1 MTAGRVGTS
10 RETVTLPILS
20 VRHRTTY
27 RYRRPVAFGEHRIMF
42 RPRDSYDQRLI
53 AATLDIT
60 PEPASQRWLFDVF
73 GNCVAVTTFDIR
85 AEVLTFDCGITLD
98 HTPEHAPVFPLAPHA
113 THYPFGYGAEDMPD
127 LARSIERQWPDP
139 RHEVDAWARSFLP
152 PQGRI
157 PTQELLAAMTR
168 SVRAN
173 FTYLARAEKG
183 VQDPLTTLRTKLGSC
198 RDFAVLMMEG
208 VRALG
213 MATRFVSGYLY
224 NPRNDRARHVGGGST
239 HAWLQVYLPGAG
251 WVEFDPTNGI
261 VGNRDLIRVAVA
273 RDPAQAVPLHG
284 SFFGLSSDDLG
295 MRVDVNVVELPAD
308 GTTAHSLQGLPP
320 PLAR

>member
-1 MTAGRVGTS
+1 M
-10 RETVTLPILS
+10 PILS
-20 VRHRTTY
+20 VRHRTVY

-53 AATLDIT
+53 EASLEIT
-60 PEPASQRWLFDVF
+60 PEPAALRWMFDVF
-73 GNCVAVTTFDIR
+73 GNCVAVATFGVR
-85 AEVLTFDCGITLD
+85 AETLTFACGITLD

-127 LARSIERQWPDP
+127 LSRSIERQWPDP
-139 RHEVDAWARSFLP
+139 RHEVDAWARSFIP
-152 PQGRI
+152 REGRI
-157 PTQELLAAMTR
+157 PTQELLADMTR

-173 FTYLARAEKG
+173 FTYLARSEKG
-183 VQDPLTTLRTKLGSC
+183 VQEPLTTLRSKRGSC
-198 RDFAVLMMEG
+198 RDFAVLMMEA

-213 MATRFVSGYLY
+213 MAARFVSGYLY

-251 WVEFDPTNGI
+251 WIEFDPTNGI

-273 RDPAQAVPLHG
+273 RDPAQAVPLRG
-284 SFFGLSSDDLG
+284 SFFGLASDDLG
-295 MRVDVNVVELPAD
+295 MRVDVDVVELPDERAK
-308 GTTAHSLQGLPP
+308 TREIEAHPP
-320 PLAR
+320 IVAR

>member
-1 MTAGRVGTS
+1 
-10 RETVTLPILS
+10 LPILS
-20 VRHRTTY
+20 VRHRTVY

-53 AATLDIT
+53 EASLEIT
-60 PEPASQRWLFDVF
+60 PEPAALRWMFDVF
-73 GNCVAVTTFDIR
+73 GNCVAVATFGVR
-85 AEVLTFDCGITLD
+85 AETLTFACGITLD

-127 LARSIERQWPDP
+127 LSRSIERQWPDP
-139 RHEVDAWARSFLP
+139 RHEVDAWARSFIP
-152 PQGRI
+152 REGRI
-157 PTQELLAAMTR
+157 PTQELLADMTR

-173 FTYLARAEKG
+173 FTYLARSEKG
-183 VQDPLTTLRTKLGSC
+183 VQEPLTTLRSKRGSC
-198 RDFAVLMMEG
+198 RDFAVLMMEA

-213 MATRFVSGYLY
+213 MAARFVSGYLY

-251 WVEFDPTNGI
+251 WIEFDPTNGI

-273 RDPAQAVPLHG
+273 RDPAQAVPLRG
-284 SFFGLSSDDLG
+284 SFFGLASDDLG
-295 MRVDVNVVELPAD
+295 MRVDVDVVELPDERAK
-308 GTTAHSLQGLPP
+308 TREIEAHPP
-320 PLAR
+320 IVAR

>member
-1 MTAGRVGTS
+1 M
-10 RETVTLPILS
+10 PILS
-20 VRHRTTY
+20 VRHRTVY

-53 AATLDIT
+53 AATLDIA
-60 PEPASQRWLFDVF
+60 PEPASLRWLFDVF
-73 GNCVAVTTFDIR
+73 GNCVAVTTFDTR
-85 AEVLTFDCGITLD
+85 AETLTFACGITLD

-139 RHEVDAWARSFLP
+139 HHEVDAWARSFLP

-173 FTYLARAEKG
+173 FTYLARSEKG

-213 MATRFVSGYLY
+213 MAARFVSGYLY

-261 VGNRDLIRVAVA
+261 VGNRDLIRVAVT

-284 SFFGLSSDDLG
+284 SFFGLGSDDLG
-295 MRVDVNVVELPAD
+295 MRVDVDVVELTAD
-308 GTTAHSLQGLPP
+308 GVTAHSAQGPP
-320 PLAR
+320 TPPVR

>member
-1 MTAGRVGTS
+1 MRRHAP
-10 RETVTLPILS
+10 EKADLPILS
-20 VRHRTTY
+20 VHHRTVY
-27 RYRRPVAFGEHRIMF
+27 QYRRPVSFGEHRIMF

-53 AATLDIT
+53 EAALDIT
-60 PEPASQRWLFDVF
+60 PDPAALRWMFDVF
-73 GNCVAVTTFDIR
+73 GNCVAVATFDTR
-85 AEVLTFDCGITLD
+85 SETLTFASRITLE

-127 LARSIERQWPDP
+127 LARSIERRWPDP

-152 PQGRI
+152 ADGRI

-173 FTYLARAEKG
+173 FTYLARNEKG
-183 VQDPLTTLRTKLGSC
+183 VQDPLTTLRGKRGSC
-198 RDFAVLMMEG
+198 RDFAVLMMEA

-213 MATRFVSGYLY
+213 MAARFVSGYLY

-284 SFFGLSSDDLG
+284 SFFGLASDDLG
-295 MRVDVNVVELPAD
+295 MRVEVDVVELSGAE
-308 GTTAHSLQGLPP
+308 TAPIGGQGSAPVA
-320 PLAR
+320 AR

>member
-1 MTAGRVGTS
+1 M
-10 RETVTLPILS
+10 PILS
-20 VRHRTTY
+20 VRHRTVY

-53 AATLDIT
+53 EASLEIT
-60 PEPASQRWLFDVF
+60 PEPTALRWMFDVF
-73 GNCVAVTTFDIR
+73 GNCVAVATFGGR
-85 AEVLTFDCGITLD
+85 AETLTFVCGITLD

-113 THYPFGYGAEDMPD
+113 THYPFGYGVEDMPD
-127 LARSIERQWPDP
+127 LSRSIERQWPDP
-139 RHEVDAWARSFLP
+139 RHEVDAWARSFIP
-152 PQGRI
+152 ADGRI
-157 PTQELLAAMTR
+157 PTQELLADMTR

-173 FTYLARAEKG
+173 FTYLARSEKG
-183 VQDPLTTLRTKLGSC
+183 VQEPLTTLRSKRGSC
-198 RDFAVLMMEG
+198 RDFAVLMIEA

-213 MATRFVSGYLY
+213 MAARFVSGYLY

-251 WVEFDPTNGI
+251 WIEFDPTNGI

-284 SFFGLSSDDLG
+284 SFFGLASDDLG
-295 MRVDVNVVELPAD
+295 MRVDVDVVELPDDEARTP
-308 GTTAHSLQGLPP
+308 GFEAHPP
-320 PLAR
+320 IVAR

>member
-1 MTAGRVGTS
+1 M
-10 RETVTLPILS
+10 PILS
-20 VRHRTTY
+20 VRHRTVY

-53 AATLDIT
+53 EASLEIT
-60 PEPASQRWLFDVF
+60 PEPAALRWMFDVF
-73 GNCVAVTTFDIR
+73 GNCVAVATFAVR
-85 AEVLTFDCGITLD
+85 AETLTFACGITLD

-127 LARSIERQWPDP
+127 LSRSIERQWPDP
-139 RHEVDAWARSFLP
+139 RHEVDAWTRSFIP
-152 PQGRI
+152 REGRI
-157 PTQELLAAMTR
+157 PTQELLADMTR

-173 FTYLARAEKG
+173 FTYLARSEKG
-183 VQDPLTTLRTKLGSC
+183 VQEPLTTLRSKRGSC
-198 RDFAVLMMEG
+198 RDFAVLMMEA

-213 MATRFVSGYLY
+213 MAARFVSGYLY

-251 WVEFDPTNGI
+251 WIEFDPTNGI

-284 SFFGLSSDDLG
+284 SFFGLASDDLG
-295 MRVDVNVVELPAD
+295 MRVDVDVVELPDERAK
-308 GTTAHSLQGLPP
+308 TREIEAHPP
-320 PLAR
+320 IVAR